1 MDITLAQAEAVMAA
15 AKEKATEINT
25 QMDIC
30 VVDAGANLV
39 AFARVDGVWLG
50 SVDIAFKKSKNCR
63 LAYNGHGRAF
73 AVGAAQGPA
82 FQH

>member
-1 MDITLAQAEAVMAA
+1 MNITLAQAEAVMAA

-50 SVDIAFKKSKNCR
+50 SVDIAFKKKQE
-63 LAYNGHGRAF
+63 LPLGL
-73 AVGAAQGPA
+73 Q
-82 FQH
+82 